1 MSARTSDW
9 AMVQMQVVTSGTL
22 PFLEPEAMVL
32 AALGLWSIEYFW
44 SISAEEREACL
55 VIFLG

>member
-1 MSARTSDW
+1 
-9 AMVQMQVVTSGTL
+9 MVQMQVVTSGTL